1 MKQVVEILPSSRSST
16 SVSLKQNVRRVT
28 QPRVHNM
35 IREELTLVK
44 QNGGWKPR
52 RKKRIIWPFLPS
64 KWVKFSV
71 LLIKLICF
79 VDPSPLLFYFYFFFI
94 RSESIR
100 VDPTRTSGPSWFGP
114 TFVPACNFIINSKI
128 HSRKITSN
136 EYFKGTLHYFRV
148 NALSGLMVDRIDLWS
163 RAETGQSLIWLI
175 SHIARRGKNQFIVGL
190 PQCNMNSKLHISGKS
205 KVLMVK
211 SRTEMHFQKN
221 KHILLAEGCKIVY
234 EVRHQHREIFFYLD
248 FRSHFLL

>member
-1 MKQVVEILPSSRSST
+1 MTTFCARSQLPDRWTMLPLNNQSGKT
-16 SVSLKQNVRRVT
+16 NSLKPFFPAIHTVRS
-28 QPRVHNM
+28 M
-35 IREELTLVK
+35 
-44 QNGGWKPR
+44 
-52 RKKRIIWPFLPS
+52 S
-64 KWVKFSV
+64 S
-71 LLIKLICF
+71 
-79 VDPSPLLFYFYFFFI
+79 
-94 RSESIR
+94 
-100 VDPTRTSGPSWFGP
+100 
-114 TFVPACNFIINSKI
+114 CNFILNSKI

-148 NALSGLMVDRIDLWS
+148 NSLSGLMVDQIDLWS

-175 SHIARRGKNQFIVGL
+175 SHIAWRGKNQFIVGL

-211 SRTEMHFQKN
+211 SRTEMYFQKN

-234 EVRHQHREIFFYLD
+234 EVRHRHRQIFFYLD

>member
-16 SVSLKQNVRRVT
+16 SVSLKQNARRVT
-28 QPRVHNM
+28 QPRVHNV
-35 IREELTLVK
+35 IREELALVK

-79 VDPSPLLFYFYFFFI
+79 VDPSPLLFYFYFFFN

-100 VDPTRTSGPSWFGP
+100 VDPTRTGGLSWFGP

-148 NALSGLMVDRIDLWS
+148 NALSDLIYGAELKQASLWFGWS
-163 RAETGQSLIWLI
+163 VTMLGVERTNSLWVYLSVTWIQSYTFQRK
-175 SHIARRGKNQFIVGL
+175 ARFWW
-190 PQCNMNSKLHISGKS
+190 
-205 KVLMVK
+205 
-211 SRTEMHFQKN
+211 
-221 KHILLAEGCKIVY
+221 
-234 EVRHQHREIFFYLD
+234 
-248 FRSHFLL
+248 

>member
-1 MKQVVEILPSSRSST
+1 MKQVVEILPSSRSSI
-16 SVSLKQNVRRVT
+16 SLSLKQNARRVT
-28 QPRVHNM
+28 QPWVHNM
-35 IREELTLVK
+35 IREELALVK

-71 LLIKLICF
+71 LLIKLIF
-79 VDPSPLLFYFYFFFI
+79 FYWSESIFILFLFFFY
-94 RSESIR
+94 SIR
-100 VDPTRTSGPSWFGP
+100 VDPTRTGGPSWSGP

-148 NALSGLMVDRIDLWS
+148 NALSGLMVDQIDLWS

-205 KVLMVK
+205 
-211 SRTEMHFQKN
+211 
-221 KHILLAEGCKIVY
+221 
-234 EVRHQHREIFFYLD
+234 
-248 FRSHFLL
+248 

>member
-1 MKQVVEILPSSRSST
+1 MKQVVEILPSSRSSI
-16 SVSLKQNVRRVT
+16 SLSLKQNARRVT
-28 QPRVHNM
+28 QPWVHNM
-35 IREELTLVK
+35 IREELALVK

-52 RKKRIIWPFLPS
+52 GKKRIIWPFLPS

-71 LLIKLICF
+71 LLIKLIF
-79 VDPSPLLFYFYFFFI
+79 FYWSESTFILFIYLFFI

-100 VDPTRTSGPSWFGP
+100 VDPTWTGGPSWSGP

-148 NALSGLMVDRIDLWS
+148 NALSGLMVDQIDLWS

-205 KVLMVK
+205 
-211 SRTEMHFQKN
+211 
-221 KHILLAEGCKIVY
+221 
-234 EVRHQHREIFFYLD
+234 
-248 FRSHFLL
+248 